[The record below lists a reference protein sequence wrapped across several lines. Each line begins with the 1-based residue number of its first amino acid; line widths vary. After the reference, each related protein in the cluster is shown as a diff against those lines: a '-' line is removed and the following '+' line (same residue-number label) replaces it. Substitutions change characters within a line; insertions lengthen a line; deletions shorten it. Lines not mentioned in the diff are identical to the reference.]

1 MQPMNYMTNKITLI
15 NIILFLILITFK
27 LNAHSQNAF
36 NFRDGFIKEKSGIKN
51 QFKASKVI
59 IGTQLLSPE
68 NKKNQSFILVKSR
81 LYTIKKTKPNVF
93 NKILNS
99 NLKLIFRIS
108 KNMNLVIT
116 YN

>member
-1 MQPMNYMTNKITLI
+1 MNYMTNKTTLI

-36 NFRDGFIKEKSGIKN
+36 NFRDGFIREKNGIKT
-51 QFKASKVI
+51 QFKASKVF
-59 IGTQLLSPE
+59 IGAQLLSRE
-68 NKKNQSFILVKSR
+68 NKENKSFLIVKSR
-81 LYTIKKTKPNVF
+81 LYTIKKTKPNMF